1 MKCADKYYYK
11 IYKQTNKLTKKLFGL
26 DIIGT
31 LHLRYELKSSIQKV
45 INKDIS
51 EITNEDII
59 KNKIGCQYAKYRT
72 VSKVLE
78 VLEQACAFKNFSI
91 EEFENE
97 C

>member
-1 MKCADKYYYK
+1 MKCVDKYFNK

-26 DIIGT
+26 NTIET
-31 LHLRYELKSSIQKV
+31 FHLRFELKKFIQKL

-51 EITNEDII
+51 EITSEDII
-59 KNKIGCQYAKYRT
+59 KNKIGYQYAKYKT
-72 VSKVLE
+72 FSKILE
-78 VLEQACAFKNFSI
+78 VLEQACMLKIFSI

>member
-26 DIIGT
+26 DVVDT
-31 LHLRYELKSSIQKV
+31 LHLRFELKSSIQRMIK
-45 INKDIS
+45 KDIS
-51 EITNEDII
+51 EITNEDVI
-59 KNKIGCQYAKYRT
+59 KNKISCQYAKYKT
-72 VSKVLE
+72 TSKILE
-78 VLEQACAFKNFSI
+78 VLEQACVFKNFLI